1 MDIVDVQLHLGPGP
15 VEPTLEAM
23 DSLGIRS
30 VLIEEFWID
39 EPGRGP
45 QGGIKPGFSLPNGAW
60 RAVYPVALRASILY
74 PDRFGYVV
82 RIDRRDPDL
91 EGVMRLIAAEPGARG
106 FRMLATWSMEEAQ
119 VLASGGYDE
128 VFGIAQDIGLPIC
141 LFVPGHVEHLPQ
153 YLRKFPRLQFVLDH
167 IGMGM
172 PNHPPGRAEA
182 EQARSMDVTYFDE
195 VLRLAEFPNLAVKI
209 SHAPMLLRAGA
220 FPFEAVRPHLRRAI
234 DAFGADRLM
243 WASDKTVMRRYT
255 WAELL
260 NYLLFDPEFSP
271 DEKAWIL
278 GRTARRLFR
287 WPEVSPQNAK
297 NK

>member
-1 MDIVDVQLHLGPGP
+1 MDIVDVQLHLGPGA

-23 DSLGIRS
+23 NSLGIRS
-30 VLIEEFWID
+30 VLIEEFWVD
-39 EPGRGP
+39 EPGKGP
-45 QGGIKPGFSLPNGAW
+45 QGPIRPGFALPNGAW

-74 PDRFGYVV
+74 PERFSYFV

-91 EGVMRLIAAEPGARG
+91 ESVMRLIAAEPGARG
-106 FRMLATWSMEEAQ
+106 FRLLATWSGEEAAA
-119 VLASGGYDE
+119 LAAGAYDAL
-128 VFGIAQDIGLPIC
+128 FDIAQDIGLPVC
-141 LFVPGHVEHLPQ
+141 VFVPGHVEHLPQ

-182 EQARSMDVTYFDE
+182 EQARSIEIAYFDN
-195 VLRLAEFPNLAVKI
+195 VLKLAEFPNLAVKI
-209 SHAPMLLRAGA
+209 SHAPMLLQAGT

-234 DAFGADRLM
+234 EAFGADRLM

-260 NYLLFDPEFSP
+260 NYLLFDTELSP

-278 GRTARRLFR
+278 GRTARRVFG
-287 WPEVSPQNAK
+287 WPLAAPTQG
-297 NK
+297 